1 MRDSRSGLSPG
12 VKRSISFSIKGG
24 ITLFRRKARPRK
36 IIIVTET
43 IEHASS
49 GHMKRPP
56 FAKNPKTVF
65 TVSGVSIVI
74 AATIIGSER

>member
-1 MRDSRSGLSPG
+1 
-12 VKRSISFSIKGG
+12 
-24 ITLFRRKARPRK
+24 LFLRKARPRK

-43 IEHASS
+43 IEHASN

-56 FAKNPKTVF
+56 FAKNPKMLF

>member
-1 MRDSRSGLSPG
+1 LLRL
-12 VKRSISFSIKGG
+12 
-24 ITLFRRKARPRK
+24 KARPRK

-43 IEHASS
+43 IEQASS

-56 FAKNPKTVF
+56 FEKNPSTVF

-74 AATIIGSER
+74 AATII